1 MKHTLTAASA
11 LTVALLSSAA
21 SAATTVYT
29 SSADFLAT
37 VAPGAY
43 FENFDATVFDTI
55 PYTASF
61 SSGAFAYTVSAPLG
75 VYAGSGL
82 LGAADDLDVLTLSFT
97 SRNVTA
103 LGGNFFATNDAD
115 DFQAVTVTYMLD
127 DGTTGTLQ
135 PRSVI
140 DAYRGFVSTSPI
152 RSLVISAPPLLF
164 ASVDNLT
171 VGAAVAS
178 VAAPVPEPG
187 SVALV
192 LAAAGLFLLRRRG
205 A

>member
-29 SSADFLAT
+29 SSAEFLAT
-37 VAPGAY
+37 VAPGAS
-43 FENFDATVFDTI
+43 FENFDAVAGDTL
-55 PYTASF
+55 TDVASF
-61 SSGAFAYTVSAPLG
+61 GSGAFTYTVSAPLG
-75 VYAGSGL
+75 LYAGSGL
-82 LGAADDLDVLTLSFT
+82 LGTNDDLDVLTLSFT

-135 PRSVI
+135 PQSVA
-140 DAYRGFVSTSPI
+140 DAYRGFVSTSAI
-152 RSLVISAPPLLF
+152 RSLVISAPTLLY
-164 ASVDNLT
+164 ANVDNLT

-192 LAAAGLFLLRRRG
+192 LAAAGVFLLRRRT